1 MSALTKE
8 RIFQDL
14 VELLQSLS
22 EDWEYSDPITGETYL
37 IEHLGFESIDIVI
50 LCTNVEEHYGRP
62 LPFAEFLA
70 EIGQRE
76 VRDIRIDE
84 LVDFFYEH
92 LKEEDAP
99 AA

>member
-1 MSALTKE
+1 MSTLSKE
-8 RIFQDL
+8 QLFNDL
-14 VELLQSLS
+14 IGLLDSLS

-50 LCTNVEEHYGRP
+50 LCTNVEQQYGRA

-84 LVDFFYEH
+84 LVDFFHRH
-92 LKEEDAP
+92 LQ
-99 AA
+99 

>member
-1 MSALTKE
+1 MAALPKE
-8 RIFQDL
+8 QLFNDL
-14 VELLQSLS
+14 IGLLTSLS
-22 EDWEYSDPITGETYL
+22 EDWEYSDPITGSTYL

-84 LVDFFYEH
+84 LVDFFHQH
-92 LKEEDAP
+92 LQ
-99 AA
+99 

>member
-1 MSALTKE
+1 MSMLSKE
-8 RIFQDL
+8 QLFNDL
-14 VELLQSLS
+14 VGLLNSLA

-50 LCTNVEEHYGRP
+50 LCTNVEEQYGRP

-84 LVDFFYEH
+84 LVDFFHQH
-92 LKEEDAP
+92 LQ
-99 AA
+99 

>member
-1 MSALTKE
+1 MSALSKE
-8 RIFQDL
+8 QLFNDL
-14 VELLQSLS
+14 IGLLNSLS

-70 EIGQRE
+70 EIGQRD

-84 LVDFFYEH
+84 LVDFFHQH
-92 LKEEDAP
+92 LQ
-99 AA
+99 

>member
-1 MSALTKE
+1 MSTLSKE
-8 RIFQDL
+8 QLFNDL
-14 VELLQSLS
+14 IGLLNSLS
-22 EDWEYSDPITGETYL
+22 EDWEYSDPITAETYL

-70 EIGQRE
+70 EIGQRD

-84 LVDFFYEH
+84 LVDFFHKH
-92 LKEEDAP
+92 LQ
-99 AA
+99 

>member
-1 MSALTKE
+1 MSIQSKE
-8 RIFQDL
+8 QLFNDL
-14 VELLQSLS
+14 VKLLSSLA
-22 EDWEYSDPITGETYL
+22 EDWEYEDPITGETYL

-84 LVDFFYEH
+84 LVDFFHKH
-92 LKEEDAP
+92 LQ
-99 AA
+99 